1 MNQSPLRK
9 LFAFRPSML
18 AGGIALGVILIA
30 ANILFA
36 AKTDYG
42 SSFYSYWLS
51 GRVLFAQGDNPY
63 DDALVEQVQN
73 KYRDD
78 PNVSGFS
85 LPLYAV
91 LPVLPFAFIDY
102 FKTALVLWRLLLE
115 GALIIA
121 GIRLIPAFRITNPLT
136 PAAVCVILPM
146 CCYYGIIA
154 LIDGEISILAVAFLL
169 IAVSALQDGE
179 FELAG
184 IMLAFSTIKCSLTLL
199 PVLWILIWCLN
210 NERGAIVAWFGAVLA
225 LLFLIAMLFQTNWYV
240 PYLRSM
246 LYYLKHLNPNNISRI
261 LEAWQPELG
270 GRIGWAVSGVM
281 LLIMLIEWFV
291 NAKGN
296 RDAMEWVLAL
306 TLTVGFLVGI
316 PNLGKH
322 LYILW
327 IPAVYAMDK
336 MVLRWERRGQIYCL
350 VLWLI
355 SFALPWITHLT
366 IFSFLN
372 PIENLNIVLPFILFL
387 LLYWNRWWIID
398 TYVDAY

>member
-1 MNQSPLRK
+1 MTQSPLRK
-9 LFAFRPSML
+9 LLAFRPSML
-18 AGGIALGVILIA
+18 AGSIVLGVILIA
-30 ANILFA
+30 VNVLFA

-51 GRVLFAQGDNPY
+51 GRVLFAQGGNPY
-63 DDALVEQVQN
+63 DDALVEQVRN
-73 KYRDD
+73 KYQDD

-91 LPVLPFAFIDY
+91 LPVLPFTFIDY

-115 GALIIA
+115 GALIFA
-121 GIRLIPAFRITNPLT
+121 GIRLIPAFRLTNSLT
-136 PAAVCVILPM
+136 PAAVCIILPM

-199 PVLWILIWCLN
+199 PVLWIFIWCLN
-210 NERGAIVAWFGAVLA
+210 NERGSVVAWAGAVLA
-225 LLFLIAMLFQTNWYV
+225 LLFLVAMLFQTNWYV

-246 LYYLKHLNPNNISRI
+246 LYYLKHLNPNNVARI
-261 LEAWQPELG
+261 LESWQPELG
-270 GRIGWAVSGVM
+270 GRIGWALSGVM
-281 LLIMLIEWFV
+281 LVIMIIEWVV

-327 IPAVYAMDK
+327 IPA
-336 MVLRWERRGQIYCL
+336 ERKGQIYCF
-350 VLWLI
+350 VLWVI
-355 SFALPWITHLT
+355 SFVLPWITHLT

-372 PIENLNIVLPFILFL
+372 PIENLNILLPFILFL

-398 TYVDAY
+398 TYIDTY

>member
-9 LFAFRPSML
+9 LFTFRPSML
-18 AGGIALGVILIA
+18 VGGIVLGVILIA
-30 ANILFA
+30 VNILFA

-63 DDALVEQVQN
+63 DDALVEQVRN

-115 GALIIA
+115 GALILA
-121 GIRLIPAFRITNPLT
+121 GIRLIPALRITNPLT

-154 LIDGEISILAVAFLL
+154 LIDGEISILAVSFLL

-199 PVLWILIWCLN
+199 PVLWLLIWCLN
-210 NERGAIVAWFGAVLA
+210 NERGSVVAWAGAVLA
-225 LLFLIAMLFQTNWYV
+225 LLFLVAMLFQTNWYV

-281 LLIMLIEWFV
+281 LLIMLIEWVV

-322 LYILW
+322 LCILW

-336 MVLRWERRGQIYCL
+336 MVLRWERRGRIYCL

-355 SFALPWITHLT
+355 SFVLPWITHLT

-387 LLYWNRWWIID
+387 LLY
-398 TYVDAY
+398 